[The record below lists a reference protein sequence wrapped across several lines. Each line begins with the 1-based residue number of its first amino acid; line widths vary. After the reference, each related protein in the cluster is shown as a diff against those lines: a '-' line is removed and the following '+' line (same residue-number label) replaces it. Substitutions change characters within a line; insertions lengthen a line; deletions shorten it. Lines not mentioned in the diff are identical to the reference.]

1 MLYLLFNIYKNS
13 FKNHS
18 KMKEHFTLRYSSTNG
33 ETNDTIMELDMN
45 FDNPSKAVL
54 IDRINIW
61 LTAIGRSNL
70 IIIDKYSISK
80 KIITNVDISNSN
92 DDRNTNDDD
101 SDNEIEDAN
110 NIDELDINDMD

>member
-1 MLYLLFNIYKNS
+1 
-13 FKNHS
+13 
-18 KMKEHFTLRYSSTNG
+18 MKEHFTLRYSSTNG
-33 ETNDTIMELDMN
+33 DTNDTIMELDMN

-80 KIITNVDISNSN
+80 KIISNVDISNNSNTNANISIDNNN
-92 DDRNTNDDD
+92 DDND
-101 SDNEIEDAN
+101 SSNEIEDAN

>member
-1 MLYLLFNIYKNS
+1 
-13 FKNHS
+13 
-18 KMKEHFTLRYSSTNG
+18 MKEHFTLRYSSTNG
-33 ETNDTIMELDMN
+33 DTNDTIMELDMN

-70 IIIDKYSISK
+70 IIIDKYLISK
-80 KIITNVDISNSN
+80 KIISNVDISNNNSN
-92 DDRNTNDDD
+92 TNANISIDNNNNDDD
-101 SDNEIEDAN
+101 DSSNEIEDAN

>member
-1 MLYLLFNIYKNS
+1 
-13 FKNHS
+13 
-18 KMKEHFTLRYSSTNG
+18 MKEHITLRYSSTNG
-33 ETNDTIMELDMN
+33 DTNDTVMELDMN

-70 IIIDKYSISK
+70 IIIDKYLISK
-80 KIITNVDISNSN
+80 KIISNVDISNNSNTNANISIDNNN
-92 DDRNTNDDD
+92 DDND
-101 SDNEIEDAN
+101 SSNEIEDAN